1 MAAALASLDV
11 LIEEGLVARAASL
24 EPILSE
30 GISAFARKYPQVGW
44 TGARGLVGG
53 IRIVRPGTREPDG
66 DLALAVSQAAF
77 RKVDFEYPCAAA
89 QLGYARGARHF
100 LLVSALGANAKS
112 SVFYNRVK
120 GEVEAAVLGV
130 PYRSHTIVRP
140 SLLVG
145 EREETRLGE
154 VIGAKLG
161 FLVPRKYKP
170 IPAEVRFT
178 SEEITF
184 AEPYRGMVMLVP
196 EVKKIGHSNK
206 DWGPIYW
213 SQLDCLL
220 HSAGIATVQCGPS
233 GAHWLHNCARAV
245 TPTFRHALAVLSVC
259 RAVVTTE
266 GGLMH
271 GAAAVGVPAVVIW
284 SEFISPEIT
293 GYSQHR
299 NLRKAGESC
308 GRRTDCPGCRK
319 SLTAITPIEVFEA
332 LKEILR

>member
-1 MAAALASLDV
+1 MGYGDTLMS
-11 LIEEGLVARAASL
+11 IGEARAL
-24 EPILSE
+24 HKRTGQRVMI
-30 GISAFARKYPQVGW
+30 VGRDGRPVRSDLFNW
-44 TGARGLVGG
+44 LPYLVTHPRHAKGQPYQRLING
-53 IRIVRPGTREPDG
+53 SGVRPYI
-66 DLALAVSQAAF
+66 AAKADD
-77 RKVDFEYPCAAA
+77 RW
-89 QLGYARGARHF
+89 
-100 LLVSALGANAKS
+100 
-112 SVFYNRVK
+112 
-120 GEVEAAVLGV
+120 
-130 PYRSHTIVRP
+130 TW
-140 SLLVG
+140 
-145 EREETRLGE
+145 
-154 VIGAKLG
+154 
-161 FLVPRKYKP
+161 RKYKP

-293 GYSQHR
+293 GYPQHR
-299 NLRKAGESC
+299 NLRKAGEPC

-319 SLTAITPIEVFEA
+319 SLTAITPVEVFEA
-332 LKEILR
+332 LKEILNGSHRPDA